1 MIRLLALLVAG
12 AALAACSPVSQ
23 PKALNNGPLVL
34 LPCLIWCTTSI
45 VLDQADDNE
54 GTVSTSVSE
63 SVSVGP
69 AKGTP
74 DMN

>member
-1 MIRLLALLVAG
+1 MKIAVAMILS
-12 AALAACSPVSQ
+12 LAACTPVSQ

-34 LPCLIWCTTSI
+34 LPCLVWCTTSI
-45 VLDQADDNE
+45 VLDQADDND

-69 AKGTP
+69 VKELHP
-74 DMN
+74 ILP